1 MDPAKTLN
9 LESCESEQL
18 HLSGAIQAFGALIRI
33 DATSARITHASENLN
48 QFLGLDP
55 SSIVGQSVDILTWLG
70 PEIFRSLPERPGVR
84 LMIRRVAERPS
95 GRIDALV
102 IRGTDCIVIE
112 LEKHAAVDDATQVE
126 QLQSLLSSAPVNTTG
141 LHEYQRQLVRG
152 IGIITGFDRVMIYR
166 FLEDWSGE
174 VIAEE
179 TVDGFGRYLGQRF
192 PASDIPAIARNLY
205 MINPSRIIADVKA
218 KPVAVLSMDGAPPDL
233 TWSDLRSVSPLHL
246 EYLSNMGVGA
256 SVSIPIRVFGRLW
269 GLVACHHS
277 EERWLSQDQRAACV
291 VLSSLFS
298 LGLSA
303 YTSLVLMQTRGDLEQ
318 PVEAICDKLSHRDSP
333 LDGVAELS
341 SQLMALMRAQGLAV
355 AIKDEVVIAGDGPD
369 PDVMG
374 IIDRWFLHENFESV
388 FVSDH
393 LESIFSG
400 QPILLALAS
409 GMVAFKFRSRR
420 FGQIRFYWFRPSQPQ
435 EVVWAGNPNKP
446 VETGRGGS
454 MLSPRRSFE
463 KWIETRTGFSRP
475 WSEIE
480 ITAATMLFNY
490 LRRLLQ

>member
-1 MDPAKTLN
+1 MDLAKTLN
-9 LESCESEQL
+9 LQSCESEQL

-33 DATSARITHASENLN
+33 DAASARITHASENLV

-55 SSIVGQSVDILTWLG
+55 FSIVGRSADVLTWLR
-70 PEIFRSLPERPGVR
+70 PEIFRSLAERSGLR
-84 LMIRRVAERPS
+84 LMIRGVAERPS

-102 IRGTDCIVIE
+102 IRGTDGIVIE
-112 LEKHAAVDDATQVE
+112 LEKHLAVDDTIQVQ
-126 QLQSLLSSAPVNTTG
+126 QLQSFLSSAPGNATE

-152 IGIITGFDRVMIYR
+152 VRIITGFDRVMIYR

-179 TVDGFGRYLGQRF
+179 TVDGFGSYLGQRF
-192 PASDIPAIARNLY
+192 PAGDIPAIARDLY
-205 MINPSRIIADVKA
+205 MINPSRMIADVKA
-218 KPVAVLSMDGAPPDL
+218 TSVALLSEDGAPPDL
-233 TWSDLRSVSPLHL
+233 TWSDLRSVSPLHV

-256 SVSIPIRVFGRLW
+256 SFSIPIRVSGRLW

-277 EERWLSQDQRAACV
+277 EERWLSQDQRAASV

-303 YTSLVLMQTRGDLEQ
+303 YTSLDLMQAIGDLEQ
-318 PVEAICDKLSHRDSP
+318 PVEAICDKLSHRDNP
-333 LDGVAELS
+333 LDGVAGISL
-341 SQLMALMRAQGLAV
+341 QLMALMRAQGLAV
-355 AIKDEVVIAGDGPD
+355 AAKDEVVIAGEGPD
-369 PDVMG
+369 PEGMG
-374 IIDRWFLHENFESV
+374 IIDRWFLHKNLESI

-409 GMVAFKFRSRR
+409 GMLAFKFRSRR
-420 FGQIRFYWFRPSQPQ
+420 FGQIRFYWFRPSQLQ
-435 EVVWAGNPNKP
+435 EVVWAGNPNKS
-446 VETGRGGS
+446 VEIGRGGA

-475 WSEIE
+475 WSTID
-480 ITAATMLFNY
+480 IMAATMLYKY
-490 LRRLLQ
+490 LLRLFK